1 MSMNPGEKPPAPQ
14 IQPPQPVAAWAPPPA
29 QAQIAPKQRQP
40 SGTKTIVAVVVIA
53 AVLSAS
59 LSIAGGWILYQ
70 TSGPLIDDEPCWGG
84 LGIAVANTTVN
95 WTLMV
100 ASISASNCR
109 PSDVKLTIF
118 DRDDVEKLHPVAL
131 SDLTLSNWNLNRAL
145 YQMRETGSYIRVG
158 DSIIVQKSTYSWG
171 YTFELA
177 TSMGILSMG
186 TLR

>member
-40 SGTKTIVAVVVIA
+40 SGMKTIAAVVVIA

-84 LGIAVANTTVN
+84 IGIAVANTTAN

-100 ASISASNCR
+100 SEVAASNCR

-118 DRDDVEKLHPVAL
+118 DRDDVEKLHSVAL
-131 SDLTLSNWNLNRAL
+131 SDLTLSNWNVNRAL
-145 YQMRETGSYIRVG
+145 FQKHVTGSYIRAS
-158 DSIIVQKSTYSWG
+158 DSIIVQKSTYPSG
-171 YTFELA
+171 YTFKLA